1 MDKKEMIMGMI
12 RLGRTISVIR
22 CLPTDRVD
30 EKLYKTSSL
39 RGHISN
45 TQTYSSIR
53 VCDYEHL
60 AIVQDERAN
69 GKEKQRPQWWH
80 WQEGQYPYFAKH
92 NSKGTEYL
100 VVKTQKNTHIK
111 SEYFV
116 DGQKTLKR
124 SIQEH
129 FKATNPNIGRVIHIP
144 LDEIVAIN
152 GVVLK

>member
-1 MDKKEMIMGMI
+1 MEKKQAIKELI

-22 CLPTDRVD
+22 CCPTDRVD

-53 VCDYEHL
+53 VCNYEHL
-60 AIVQDERAN
+60 AVVKAERVN
-69 GKEKQRPQWWH
+69 GKEKERPQWWH

-92 NSKGTEYL
+92 NTKDTEYL
-100 VVKTQKNTHIK
+100 VVKVQKNTHIK

-116 DGQKTLKR
+116 DGNKTLKR

-129 FKATNPNIGRVIHIP
+129 FKATNPYIGRVIHIP